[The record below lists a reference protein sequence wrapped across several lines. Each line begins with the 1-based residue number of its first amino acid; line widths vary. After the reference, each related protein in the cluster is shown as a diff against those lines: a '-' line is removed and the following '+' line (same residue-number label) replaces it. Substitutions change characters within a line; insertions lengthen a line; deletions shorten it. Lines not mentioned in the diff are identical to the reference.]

1 MKMMLHTWPEISWK
15 LKGETVY
22 QQAMQGANGIC
33 AALGQAS
40 HRIPHIRPLPAP
52 RSAIFGKQAQK
63 KSLLGT
69 QKQRRS
75 MNAQSH
81 KLTND

>member
-1 MKMMLHTWPEISWK
+1 MKIMLHAWPEISRK

-22 QQAMQGANGIC
+22 QLVMQGANGIVC

-52 RSAIFGKQAQK
+52 RSAIFGKQAHK
-63 KSLLGT
+63 KVCS
-69 QKQRRS
+69 
-75 MNAQSH
+75 AH
-81 KLTND
+81 KSRDDR